1 MAVQIQEELRR
12 ISVLIQFIVRML
24 KRLRKEKER
33 VL

>member
-24 KRLRKEKER
+24 KRLRKEKKR